1 VALAFV
7 RILSDACHV
16 ISGDHILTDTGAVP
30 TRDNETADTRSS
42 VAGLA
47 RSGVIAGII
56 KLASAGLSF
65 AMFVVVALVTDERQ
79 FGLYSA
85 AYAGASLV
93 SFFATIGQQSTV
105 LRFWPQYASAGQ
117 VGIANG
123 LMARALVIIVGSLA
137 VSSAAIAL
145 IGFIPG
151 LNDKTPEWLPLC
163 VATALLSMALG
174 WSEFASGAFR
184 AKSKLVSALLPRDV
198 IWRAV
203 VIVAVGVMYLMHV
216 ETDAVTA
223 TFITAGL
230 LLLATLPQ
238 AVALARD
245 TLRLERTPLTAEQ
258 KAEFTQVTL
267 GLWGAT
273 SIPPALAQV
282 STLLV
287 ATILGPEAAGAVFV
301 ADRTTRLVLLAL
313 TGINQALAP
322 EISSAFYSGDR
333 NHVQRITS
341 LTALGASAVALTTL
355 VAFLFLGPFI
365 LSIFDPAYATPQ
377 THTILMIFAIGA
389 SFAAACGPIE
399 LLLQL
404 TGLQNQLMKILLIFN
419 AIGLVI
425 TAIATYMFG
434 PIGSATSIAGTWIA
448 WNIIAVMIAK
458 RRIGVDPSL
467 LGLISRPALQRVET
481 AAQ

>member
-1 VALAFV
+1 
-7 RILSDACHV
+7 
-16 ISGDHILTDTGAVP
+16 LTDTGAAQIKG
-30 TRDNETADTRSS
+30 TDTAETRSS

-47 RSGVIAGII
+47 RSGVIAGVI

-117 VGIANG
+117 IGIANR
-123 LMARALVIIVGSLA
+123 LMARALMVIVGSLV
-137 VSSAAIAL
+137 VSSAVIVL

-151 LNDKTPEWLPLC
+151 FSDRTPEWLPLC

-184 AKSKLVSALLPRDV
+184 AKSRLVSALLPRDV

-203 VIVAVGVMYLMHV
+203 VMVVIGAMYLMHV

-238 AVALARD
+238 AIALARD
-245 TLRLERTPLTAEQ
+245 TLRLERAELTAEQ
-258 KAEFTQVTL
+258 KLEFTQVTL

-333 NHVQRITS
+333 AHVQRITS
-341 LTALGASAVALTTL
+341 LTALGASAVALSIL
-355 VAFLFLGPFI
+355 VVFLFFGTFVLG
-365 LSIFDPAYATPQ
+365 IFDPAYATPQ
-377 THTILMIFAIGA
+377 THTILMIFGVGA

-404 TGLQNQLMKILLIFN
+404 TGLHNQLMRVLLIFN
-419 AIGLVI
+419 AIGLGI
-425 TAIATYMFG
+425 TAIATYYFG
-434 PIGSATSIAGTWIA
+434 PIGSAASIAGTLIA

-467 LGLISRPALQRVET
+467 LGLVSRPALHGA

>member
-1 VALAFV
+1 LIDIGGAETTE
-7 RILSDACHV
+7 I
-16 ISGDHILTDTGAVP
+16 GGTDS
-30 TRDNETADTRSS
+30 RSS

-47 RSGVIAGII
+47 RSGMIAGAI

-79 FGLYSA
+79 FGLYST

-105 LRFWPQYASAGQ
+105 LRFWPQYSSAGQ
-117 VGIANG
+117 LGIANR
-123 LMARALVIIVGSLA
+123 LMARALMIIVGSLI
-137 VSSAAIAL
+137 VSSSAIAL
-145 IGFIPG
+145 VGFIPG
-151 LNDKTPEWLPLC
+151 FSEKTPEWVPLC
-163 VATALLSMALG
+163 LTTALLSMALG

-184 AKSKLVSALLPRDV
+184 AKSRLVSALLPRDV
-198 IWRAV
+198 IWRAAVILV
-203 VIVAVGVMYLMHV
+203 VGGMYLLKV
-216 ETDAVTA
+216 PTDAVTA

-245 TLRLERTPLTAEQ
+245 TIRLERAQLTPKQ

-287 ATILGPEAAGAVFV
+287 AAILGPEAAGAVFV

-333 NHVQRITS
+333 SHVQRITS
-341 LTALGASAVALTTL
+341 LTALGASAVALSIL
-355 VAFLFLGPFI
+355 VIFLFFGTFVLG
-365 LSIFDPAYATPQ
+365 IFDPAYATPQ
-377 THTILMIFAIGA
+377 THTILMIFGVGA

-404 TGLQNQLMKILLIFN
+404 TGLQNQLMKVLVVFN
-419 AIGLVI
+419 AIGLAI
-425 TAIATYMFG
+425 TAVATFYFG
-434 PIGSATSIAGTWIA
+434 PIGAAASIAGTLIT
-448 WNIIAVMIAK
+448 WNVIAVLIAK

-467 LGLISRPALQRVET
+467 LGLIGRPSLSGVET
-481 AAQ
+481 SVQ

>member
-1 VALAFV
+1 LVDTSVAQTGTT
-7 RILSDACHV
+7 DA
-16 ISGDHILTDTGAVP
+16 A
-30 TRDNETADTRSS
+30 DNRSS

-47 RSGVIAGII
+47 RSGVIAGAI

-105 LRFWPQYASAGQ
+105 LRFWPQYASAGKL
-117 VGIANG
+117 GIANR
-123 LMARALVIIVGSLA
+123 LMARALMIIVGSLL
-137 VSSAAIAL
+137 VSSAAIVL

-151 LNDKTPEWLPLC
+151 FSEKTPEWLPLC

-184 AKSKLVSALLPRDV
+184 AKSQLIAALLPRDV
-198 IWRAV
+198 VWRAV
-203 VIVAVGVMYLMHV
+203 VIVVVGAMYLMQMR
-216 ETDAVTA
+216 TDAVTA

-230 LLLATLPQ
+230 LLLATAPQ
-238 AVALARD
+238 AFALARD
-245 TLRLERTPLTAEQ
+245 TLRLERAQLTAEQ

-287 ATILGPEAAGAVFV
+287 AAILGPEAAGAVFV

-333 NHVQRITS
+333 GHVQRITS
-341 LTALGASAVALTTL
+341 LTALGASAVALSIL
-355 VAFLFLGPFI
+355 VVFLFFGTFVLG
-365 LSIFDPAYATPQ
+365 IFDPAYATPQ
-377 THTILMIFAIGA
+377 THAILMILGIGA

-404 TGLQNQLMKILLIFN
+404 TGLHNQLMKVLLIFN
-419 AIGLVI
+419 ALGLAI
-425 TAIATYMFG
+425 TAVATYSFG
-434 PIGSATSIAGTWIA
+434 PIGAAASIAGTLIA
-448 WNIIAVMIAK
+448 WNVIAVVIAR

-467 LGLISRPALQRVET
+467 LGLIGRPPLSGAET
-481 AAQ
+481 PAQ

>member
-1 VALAFV
+1 MTEIGTVQA
-7 RILSDACHV
+7 RETDA
-16 ISGDHILTDTGAVP
+16 
-30 TRDNETADTRSS
+30 ADSRSS

-47 RSGVIAGII
+47 RSGVIAGVI

-79 FGLYSA
+79 FGLFSA

-117 VGIANG
+117 LGIANG
-123 LMARALVIIVGSLA
+123 LMARALVIIVGSLV
-137 VSSAAIAL
+137 VSSAAIVL

-151 LNDKTPEWLPLC
+151 FSERTPEWLPLC
-163 VATALLSMALG
+163 AATALLSMALG

-184 AKSKLVSALLPRDV
+184 AKSALISALLPRDV
-198 IWRAV
+198 LWRAA
-203 VIVAVGVMYLMHV
+203 VIGVVGVMYLTHI

-245 TLRLERTPLTAEQ
+245 TMRLERAALTTEQ
-258 KAEFTQVTL
+258 KLEFTQVTL

-287 ATILGPEAAGAVFV
+287 ASILGPEAAGAVFV

-333 NHVQRITS
+333 RHVQRITS

-355 VAFLFLGPFI
+355 VGFLFFGPFI

-389 SFAAACGPIE
+389 SFASACGPIE

-425 TAIATYMFG
+425 TAIATYLFG
-434 PIGSATSIAGTWIA
+434 PIGSAASIAGTWIA

-467 LGLISRPALQRVET
+467 LGLIGQPSYDRAQTPAQ
-481 AAQ
+481 